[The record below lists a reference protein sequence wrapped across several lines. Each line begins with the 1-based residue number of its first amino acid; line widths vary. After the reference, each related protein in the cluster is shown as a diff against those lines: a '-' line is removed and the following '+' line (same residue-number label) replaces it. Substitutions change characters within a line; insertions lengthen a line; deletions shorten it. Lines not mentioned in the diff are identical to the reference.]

1 MENELTKAI
10 NELAELNDFLIEISR
25 YPAKEGIEIIGKRN
39 PDYLECVKSAGEMP
53 ERSTDLMMDYG
64 IWRLLWLHSQYESIW
79 KEATGACFKLDSQEG
94 KPQLVKALWS
104 HMEMVIKE
112 NEF

>member
-1 MENELTKAI
+1 MENKLTKAV

-53 ERSTDLMMDYG
+53 EKSTDLMIDYG
-64 IWRLLWLHSQYESIW
+64 IWRILQLHSNYKKIW
-79 KEATGACFKLDSQEG
+79 KEAAGAYFKLDSQEG
-94 KPQLVKALWS
+94 KPQLVKALWT
-104 HMEMVIKE
+104 HVEMVIKKT
-112 NEF
+112 

>member
-25 YPAKEGIEIIGKRN
+25 YPAKEGIEILGKRN

-64 IWRLLWLHSQYESIW
+64 IWYILKLHNNYEQVWS
-79 KEATGACFKLDSQEG
+79 EVTDTYFKTDSHEG
-94 KPQLVKALWS
+94 RPQLVKTLWT
-104 HMEMVIKE
+104 HVEMVIKG
-112 NEF
+112 